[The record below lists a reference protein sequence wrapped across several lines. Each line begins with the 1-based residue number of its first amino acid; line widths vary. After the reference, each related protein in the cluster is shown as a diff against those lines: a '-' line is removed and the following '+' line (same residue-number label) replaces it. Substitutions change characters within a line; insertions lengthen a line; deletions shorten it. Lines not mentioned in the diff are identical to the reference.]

1 MTNAMKASL
10 TACVLLFSAPSVAL
24 AHKCDD
30 GGFENIHGQWVAT
43 PYCEEE
49 LAAQISRRD
58 HWHYTASQLHSSP
71 ASMEEFCRGNANP
84 DVTTACAPYRD

>member
-1 MTNAMKASL
+1 MKNTVRASL
-10 TACVLLFSAPSVAL
+10 AACAFLLAL
-24 AHKCDD
+24 PEAAFAHNCDD

-49 LAAQISRRD
+49 LAAQISHRN
-58 HWHYTASQLHSSP
+58 HWHYTASQLHSSST
-71 ASMEEFCRGNANP
+71 SMEEFCRGNANP